1 MPETKLIN
9 SPTPYASSS
18 DFQRIFHEDM
28 NGLYLLSF
36 LLTADHEKAEQCFV
50 SGLEDAVNGNR
61 VFQEWARSWAR
72 RVIIKNAVS
81 VINPRPLEGSAHSSP
96 ISVNSNGKT
105 LAAEQQM
112 EITAVLGLE
121 PFERFVYVLT
131 VLEGYSDQDCSLLLG
146 CARREVV
153 AARSRALQQTGNLI
167 ESHLQRPLTAS
178 HEKPVWMASGALHLK
193 TCSTFSNF
201 GKNQNTTF
209 MMRMEMGKPVSAI
222 LNRQYSKLGFAAV
235 LLLSLMAAA
244 CGKGDVH
251 ASPPPAPEV
260 RVAPVI
266 QLDVPVYSDWVA
278 TLDGYVNAEIRPQ
291 VSGYIVKQNYKEG
304 SLVRRG
310 QVLFE
315 IDPRPFQAALDRAKG
330 DLAQAQAQLGKSTL
344 DVKRDTPLAQARAI
358 AQSQLDNEIQ
368 AKLGA
373 QAAVETDQAAIEQ
386 AKLNLEWTKIISLV
400 DGIAGIAQVQIGNLV
415 GPNSVLTSVSQVDP
429 IKAYFPI
436 SEQAYVLAQEQSN
449 SLSAKH
455 AVSFFGNSL
464 DLILTDG
471 RTYPRKGKILL
482 ADRQVDPNTGTIR
495 IVAAFPNPGN
505 VLRPGQYGRVHV
517 ETNMKKGALLIPQSA
532 VAQSQGSYQV
542 AVVDS
547 NHKVSMRAVKPGE
560 TLGTLWVIDEGL
572 KPGEQI
578 VVEGLAKL
586 KEGTLV
592 ALKPAQLSGEG
603 N

>member
-1 MPETKLIN
+1 
-9 SPTPYASSS
+9 
-18 DFQRIFHEDM
+18 
-28 NGLYLLSF
+28 
-36 LLTADHEKAEQCFV
+36 
-50 SGLEDAVNGNR
+50 
-61 VFQEWARSWAR
+61 
-72 RVIIKNAVS
+72 
-81 VINPRPLEGSAHSSP
+81 
-96 ISVNSNGKT
+96 
-105 LAAEQQM
+105 
-112 EITAVLGLE
+112 
-121 PFERFVYVLT
+121 
-131 VLEGYSDQDCSLLLG
+131 
-146 CARREVV
+146 
-153 AARSRALQQTGNLI
+153 
-167 ESHLQRPLTAS
+167 
-178 HEKPVWMASGALHLK
+178 
-193 TCSTFSNF
+193 
-201 GKNQNTTF
+201 
-209 MMRMEMGKPVSAI
+209 MEMGTSVRAI
-222 LNRQYSKLGFAAV
+222 LNRQYSKFGFTAV

-244 CGKGDVH
+244 CGKGNVH
-251 ASPPPAPEV
+251 ATPPPTPEV

-266 QLDVPVYSDWVA
+266 QQNVPVYSDWVA

-291 VSGYIVKQNYKEG
+291 VSGYIIKQNYKEG

-330 DLAQAQAQLGKSTL
+330 DLAQAQAQLGKSIL
-344 DVKRDTPLAQARAI
+344 DVKRDTPLAEARAI

-373 QAAVETDQAAIEQ
+373 QAAVESDQAAIEQ
-386 AKLNLEWTKIISLV
+386 AELNLEWTKITSLV

-436 SEQAYVLAQEQSN
+436 SEQAYVLAQEQSK
-449 SLSAKH
+449 SLSTMH
-455 AVSFFGNSL
+455 SVSFFGNSL

-482 ADRQVDPNTGTIR
+482 ADRQVDPSTGTIR

-517 ETNMKKGALLIPQSA
+517 ETNLKKGALLIPQSA
-532 VAQSQGSYQV
+532 VGQSQGSYQV

-547 NHKVSMRAVKPGE
+547 DHKVNMRVVKPGE
-560 TLGTLWVIDEGL
+560 TLGTMWVIDEGL
-572 KPGEQI
+572 KPGEQV

-592 ALKPAQLSGEG
+592 TAKPAQLSGEG